1 MAMGQEEGS
10 QVTLRVTDQ
19 SAQAPHKP
27 GLTGAKSQLL
37 AGVGGMW
44 EAGDVP
50 GYQGEV
56 KPWTLVKRGGS
67 WAHWNRF
74 PRPLIRLGV
83 TGKPGLCPSDTDG
96 RLRLQIHLGVTLG
109 KAPLSIGD
117 TGKQLLYEE
126 R

>member
-1 MAMGQEEGS
+1 MS
-10 QVTLRVTDQ
+10 LVTREKL
-19 SAQAPHKP
+19 SP
-27 GLTGAKSQLL
+27 GHWSKG
-37 AGVGGMW
+37 
-44 EAGDVP
+44 
-50 GYQGEV
+50 
-56 KPWTLVKRGGS
+56 GGS